1 MPALL
6 RRFHVDLLLL
16 LVAASWGST
25 YLVAK
30 ELVQQESVVAL
41 LALRMLLAAA
51 LMAAIVAARRN
62 RITAAELRAGVL
74 LGAIL
79 AAVFAFE
86 TFGIAHT
93 SATNAGLIISLTIVF
108 TPILDSAVSGRQLP
122 GRFFLA
128 TTIAIGGVALLASN
142 GAFHTPSLGD
152 LLILVAA
159 IIRAIHVTSMFT
171 LTGTKPMNSL
181 HLTTVQ
187 LATCATL
194 FSAASLFYGD
204 SIPHFLANLDTA
216 RAVLFLYL
224 VLACTVF
231 AFLVQT
237 WAVRRTSPSRVSLL
251 LGTEP
256 IWAAIVGVAIARDTV
271 TLPGY
276 FGIALILAGTAWGRS
291 LEHGHRLSER
301 ARDEASLSVVERS
314 PSRAAAFGASGSVVE
329 GDLVA
334 VGVGEGERSTEWA
347 VDRGRD
353 DRVAVGDESVVDG
366 LDVGRVEPDRGADA
380 GLGN

>member
-6 RRFHVDLLLL
+6 SRFHVDLLLL
-16 LVAASWGST
+16 LVAVSWGST

-30 ELVQQESVVAL
+30 ELVTPQSVVAL

-51 LMAAIVAARRN
+51 LMGAIVAARRT
-62 RITAAELRAGVL
+62 RISAAELKAGAM
-74 LGAIL
+74 LGVVL

-108 TPILDSAVSGRQLP
+108 TPILDSAISGRRLP

-128 TTIAIGGVALLASN
+128 AVIAIGGVALLASN
-142 GAFHTPSLGD
+142 GVFEKPSLGD

-159 IIRAIHVTSMFT
+159 IVRAIHVTSMFA
-171 LTGTKPMNSL
+171 LTSAKPMGSL

-187 LATCATL
+187 LATCALL
-194 FSAASLFYGD
+194 FSATSVFHGD
-204 SIPHFLANLDTA
+204 SIPHFLARLDPG

-224 VLACTVF
+224 VVACTVF

-256 IWAAIVGVAIARDTV
+256 VWAAIIGVTIAHDSV
-271 TLPGY
+271 TLAGSI
-276 FGIALILAGTAWGRS
+276 GIALILAGTAWGRS
-291 LEHGHRLSER
+291 IEQQQRL
-301 ARDEASLSVVERS
+301 APRD
-314 PSRAAAFGASGSVVE
+314 
-329 GDLVA
+329 
-334 VGVGEGERSTEWA
+334 
-347 VDRGRD
+347 
-353 DRVAVGDESVVDG
+353 
-366 LDVGRVEPDRGADA
+366 GADA
-380 GLGN
+380 RAPALESR

>member
-6 RRFHVDLLLL
+6 SRFRVDLLLL

-30 ELVQQESVVAL
+30 ELVTPESVVAL

-51 LMAAIVAARRN
+51 VMAAIVGARRT
-62 RITAAELRAGVL
+62 RITTAELRAGVL
-74 LGAIL
+74 LGIVL
-79 AAVFAFE
+79 AAVFVFE

-108 TPILDSAVSGRQLP
+108 TPILDSAVSGRRLP

-128 TTIAIGGVALLASN
+128 ALIAIGGVALLAGN
-142 GAFHTPSLGD
+142 GAFHPPSLGD

-159 IIRAIHVTSMFT
+159 IVRAVHVTSMFR
-171 LTGTKPMNSL
+171 LTGNTPMDSL

-187 LATCATL
+187 LATCAML
-194 FSAASLFYGD
+194 FTVGSLFHGD
-204 SIPHFLANLDTA
+204 SIPLFLAHLDPA
-216 RAVLFLYL
+216 RSGLFLYL

-256 IWAAIVGVAIARDTV
+256 IWAAIVGVTIAHDAV
-271 TLPGY
+271 SSAGY
-276 FGIALILAGTAWGRS
+276 VGIVLVLAGTAWGRS
-291 LEHGHRLSER
+291 IEQRHRLGVGPPR
-301 ARDEASLSVVERS
+301 NAGRR
-314 PSRAAAFGASGSVVE
+314 PSR
-329 GDLVA
+329 
-334 VGVGEGERSTEWA
+334 R
-347 VDRGRD
+347 
-353 DRVAVGDESVVDG
+353 
-366 LDVGRVEPDRGADA
+366 P
-380 GLGN
+380 

>member
-30 ELVQQESVVAL
+30 ELVRPESVVAL

-51 LMAAIVAARRN
+51 IMAAIVAARRN
-62 RITAAELRAGVL
+62 RITAAEWRAGVL
-74 LGAIL
+74 LGMVL

-86 TFGIAHT
+86 TFGIANT

-108 TPILDSAVSGRQLP
+108 TPILDSAMSGRRLP

-128 TTIAIGGVALLASN
+128 AMIAIGGVALLASN
-142 GAFHTPSLGD
+142 GVFRPPSLGD

-159 IIRAIHVTSMFT
+159 IIRAIHVTSMFA
-171 LTGTKPMNSL
+171 LTGNKPMNSL

-187 LATCATL
+187 LATCAIF
-194 FSAASLFYGD
+194 FSTASLFYGD
-204 SIPHFLANLDTA
+204 SIPHFLVQLDPGRT
-216 RAVLFLYL
+216 VLFLYL

-256 IWAAIVGVAIARDTV
+256 IWAAIVGVTIARDDV
-271 TLPGY
+271 ALAGY
-276 FGIALILAGTAWGRS
+276 VGIALILAGTAWGRS
-291 LEHGHRLSER
+291 IEQRHRLTPTGPGTL
-301 ARDEASLSVVERS
+301 ALLSRPE
-314 PSRAAAFGASGSVVE
+314 
-329 GDLVA
+329 
-334 VGVGEGERSTEWA
+334 
-347 VDRGRD
+347 
-353 DRVAVGDESVVDG
+353 
-366 LDVGRVEPDRGADA
+366 
-380 GLGN
+380 